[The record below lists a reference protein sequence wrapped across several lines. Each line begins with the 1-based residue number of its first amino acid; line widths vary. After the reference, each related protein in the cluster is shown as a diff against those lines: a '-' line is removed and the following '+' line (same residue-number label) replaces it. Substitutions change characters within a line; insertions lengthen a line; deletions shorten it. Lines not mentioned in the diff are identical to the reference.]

1 MINRIGFG
9 IGSTGS
15 APQPPRTLN
24 AGPPARVG
32 DSVGRIRRISIVEH
46 DLEDLRLCEMARG
59 ALYLYLIQL

>member
-24 AGPPARVG
+24 AGRRAVG
-32 DSVGRIRRISIVEH
+32 DSVGAIRPYLYLEH